1 LTGQCNPRPHCGA
14 HEYEVVGNNSHKPP
28 AVARGPYIGHG
39 MVTVTVGVQRR
50 SVYCTRT
57 PGQSATAGKRGSLHR
72 ASATNY
78 GLPRG
83 RLVKRRYAR
92 WGEYHAPAEN
102 LGHTEPPPSSA
113 RRAPNYWFGPG
124 VALYACSNRRDVVAM
139 GVAPSRASGRQRSPS
154 GCKRG
159 VVRRH
164 AQVLLMAALL
174 VGSTVPGPDTTHA
187 SLLHKARR
195 HNWEGA
201 TVRMLRRVA
210 ARMMTGLNRSAIPAA
225 RDRER
230 TLVFVERGT
239 ILC

>member
-1 LTGQCNPRPHCGA
+1 
-14 HEYEVVGNNSHKPP
+14 
-28 AVARGPYIGHG
+28 

-78 GLPRG
+78 GLARG

-102 LGHTEPPPSSA
+102 LGHTKPPPSRA
-113 RRAPNYWFGPG
+113 RRAPNCWFGPG
-124 VALYACSNRRDVVAM
+124 VARYAFSNRRDVVAM
-139 GVAPSRASGRQRSPS
+139 GVAPLPGQWSSALSKRLQARCGTSSRT
-154 GCKRG
+154 
-159 VVRRH
+159 
-164 AQVLLMAALL
+164 VLLMAALL

-210 ARMMTGLNRSAIPAA
+210 ARMMTGLNRPAIPAA

-230 TLVFVERGT
+230 TLFFVERGT